1 MEPNDILIKL
11 TNTIKQL
18 NQLTTTSLS
27 LPQERSAEFEEK
39 ESVLISII
47 VGCFDEI
54 LSDELNI
61 KMEKNLK
68 MKESKNHYW
77 TFISKH
83 FNTPVMRF
91 CIIFDKNEQNNTSP
105 EEILSQKGKNWIYF
119 SILENSFSDSINEIY
134 KQEWDVLYYE
144 KNSIIRKYKTEIKNI
159 LKDLKG
165 IQLKSIKSKDF
176 EKYQDYVNKNPN
188 ISFNEENELS
198 QSPISN
204 KKHES
209 SSLLLIS
216 DFSMIPLE
224 TVIEPDDLT
233 INDLIN
239 MPIPDI
245 VEEKEF
251 TFTKFADFGPCIVN
265 DFYTFVVDI
274 ENDNNNKEKNDIIIN
289 KENFHNNISFA
300 NLNSF
305 DDNDNDNDKNSEN
318 DQDSSKLNEDDL
330 KLKPGLVL
338 NPKISNHLPTDNL
351 YEINEKTLTKEY
363 NKNDKLTYNKKKRPI
378 SNSLL
383 LYLNKFYQKAPYHKF
398 FKHNLYNRPISIKEQ
413 NFQCYIC
420 RKKFLIL
427 FDIPIEDVFWCS
439 YYMRFVCKNC
449 IDDEYFIIP
458 YFILKKWCFEK
469 FSVSKKAKNI
479 LIEWYDKPIIYFEKN
494 FKTEKF
500 FKRIPQLNRVIEI
513 KKIIHNIFDRM
524 KCENKF
530 KFVEDTL
537 GEYDYLPLKEYIFSM
552 RDLVEI
558 HNRIFYKKITQFK
571 NKFIKHISGECPDCY
586 FEGEICSKCGFD
598 EKIFFY
604 DTDKVFYCKI
614 CKKSFHKKCIGLVG
628 HFHEYY
634 Y

>member
-159 LKDLKG
+159 LKELKG

-479 LIEWYDKPIIYFEKN
+479 LIE
-494 FKTEKF
+494 
-500 FKRIPQLNRVIEI
+500 
-513 KKIIHNIFDRM
+513 
-524 KCENKF
+524 
-530 KFVEDTL
+530 
-537 GEYDYLPLKEYIFSM
+537 
-552 RDLVEI
+552 
-558 HNRIFYKKITQFK
+558 
-571 NKFIKHISGECPDCY
+571 
-586 FEGEICSKCGFD
+586 
-598 EKIFFY
+598 
-604 DTDKVFYCKI
+604 
-614 CKKSFHKKCIGLVG
+614 
-628 HFHEYY
+628 
-634 Y
+634 

>member
-628 HFHEYY
+628 NFHEYY